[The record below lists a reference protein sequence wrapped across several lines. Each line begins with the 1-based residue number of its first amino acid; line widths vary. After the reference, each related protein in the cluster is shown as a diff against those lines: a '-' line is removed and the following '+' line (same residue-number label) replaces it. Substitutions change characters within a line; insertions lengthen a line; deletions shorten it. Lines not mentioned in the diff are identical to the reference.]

1 MQAKKSPVRTVALLL
16 AGALIAGTAAA
27 APDEGAASGNGPA
40 AAQASGR
47 HPAQANATA
56 KARARSKM
64 PRIRNSPVYS
74 SGETPAQRERRLLR
88 ECKGLPNA
96 GACLGYARR

>member
-1 MQAKKSPVRTVALLL
+1 MQAKKNPVRTAALLL
-16 AGALIAGTAAA
+16 AGALLTGAAAA
-27 APDEGAASGNGPA
+27 APGDGTAPGDGPA
-40 AAQASGR
+40 APHSAGQAQPQGK
-47 HPAQANATA
+47 A
-56 KARARSKM
+56 KARARNTL
-64 PRIRNSPVYS
+64 PRVRHSPVYS

>member
-1 MQAKKSPVRTVALLL
+1 MQAKKNPVRTAALMLAGALL
-16 AGALIAGTAAA
+16 AGAAVA
-27 APDEGAASGNGPA
+27 APGDSAAPGSGPA
-40 AAQASGR
+40 AAQAAGQGQ
-47 HPAQANATA
+47 AQAKA
-56 KARARSKM
+56 KARARNKL
-64 PRIRNSPVYS
+64 PRVRNSPVYS

>member
-1 MQAKKSPVRTVALLL
+1 MQANKSTVRAALLL
-16 AGALIAGTAAA
+16 AGALLAGAAAA
-27 APDEGAASGNGPA
+27 APGEGAAAANGPA
-40 AAQASGR
+40 ASQAADQARTQPRAQ
-47 HPAQANATA
+47 A
-56 KARARSKM
+56 KARARNKP

>member
-1 MQAKKSPVRTVALLL
+1 MQAKKNPVRTAALLL
-16 AGALIAGTAAA
+16 AGALLAGSAVA
-27 APDEGAASGNGPA
+27 APGDSGAPGNGPA
-40 AAQASGR
+40 DAQASGQS
-47 HPAQANATA
+47 PTQAKA
-56 KARARSKM
+56 KARARNKL
-64 PRIRNSPVYS
+64 PRVRHSPVYS